1 MNTPMSNYREL
12 FIGAFF
18 ILYVYVSRYRI
29 TDRISI
35 KISHVYN
42 SLITTD
48 ILVYKA

>member
-1 MNTPMSNYREL
+1 MNTPLSNYSEL

-35 KISHVYN
+35 KLSHVYY
-42 SLITTD
+42 SLIATD
-48 ILVYKA
+48 VLAYKA